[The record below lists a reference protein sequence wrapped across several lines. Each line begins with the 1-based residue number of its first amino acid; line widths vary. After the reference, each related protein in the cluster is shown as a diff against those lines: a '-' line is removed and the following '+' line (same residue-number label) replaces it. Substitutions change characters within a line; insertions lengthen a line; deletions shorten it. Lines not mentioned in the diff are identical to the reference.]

1 MKIDFSAGAE
11 YTEKLQMYI
20 RKNTVALQK
29 ASEKLAKTFN
39 EEFIVVDSLEE
50 FIDVANLYSVLE
62 PSLVTDA
69 ISQIPEDTS
78 SEA

>member
-1 MKIDFSAGAE
+1 
-11 YTEKLQMYI
+11 MYI

-29 ASEKLAKTFN
+29 ASEKLAKTLN

>member
-1 MKIDFSAGAE
+1 
-11 YTEKLQMYI
+11 MYI

-29 ASEKLAKTFN
+29 ASEKLAKTLN

-69 ISQIPEDTS
+69 ISQIPEDNS